1 MGPKKL
7 IFDGIPWKRLKCTKK
22 QLRLDIVLKCGQSFR
37 WEEVPENSKG
47 GKSWIGV
54 LRSKVWQLA
63 QEESH
68 ILYRTITSIKDN
80 VGETIDDEET
90 ILNDYFQLQVDLEPL
105 YQKWSKN
112 DPFFEKISEDF
123 GGVRILRQD
132 PVENLFSFICS
143 ANNNIQRISG
153 MVSNL
158 CVNYGRQIATSDD
171 HEKTY
176 FAFPEIATLASEDS
190 LESHLRFAYIAFY

>member
-1 MGPKKL
+1 MGSKKL

-37 WEEVPENSKG
+37 WEEVPEALNER
-47 GKSWIGV
+47 KSWIGV
-54 LRSKVWQLA
+54 LQSKVWQLA
-63 QEESH
+63 QEDSH
-68 ILYRTITSIKDN
+68 ILYRTISSIEDKSD
-80 VGETIDDEET
+80 ETKVEEEA
-90 ILNDYFQLQVDLEPL
+90 ILKDYFQLQVDLEPL
-105 YQKWSKN
+105 YKKWSQN

-158 CVNYGRQIATSDD
+158 CVNYGRQIATADD
-171 HEKTY
+171 EHKKSY
-176 FAFPEIATLASEDS
+176 YAFPEISTLASNDS
-190 LESHLRFAYIAFY
+190 LESHLRFTET